1 MNDIID
7 PERDKSLKTIGI
19 VSYALHTI
27 VALGA
32 VLPGLEGS
40 VLLLIIALLID
51 IVKRDDA
58 AGSWQESHF
67 KWRIRSVV
75 WVAVLYV
82 VTAPLFLLL
91 YIPGKIAWIIISIWF
106 AYRIIRGFLNLN
118 DNKPMPE

>member
-7 PERDKSLKTIGI
+7 PEREKSLKTIGI

-40 VLLLIIALLID
+40 VLLLLVALLID
-51 IVKRDDA
+51 IVKKDDA
-58 AGSWQESHF
+58 AGTWQESHF

-75 WVAVLYV
+75 CGALCGDCAFVFVA
-82 VTAPLFLLL
+82 LLSRKNRL
-91 YIPGKIAWIIISIWF
+91 DHHFDLVRLPHHSRVF
-106 AYRIIRGFLNLN
+106 E
-118 DNKPMPE
+118 PQ